1 MAQDQA
7 KIITETDDHE
17 IIGSASQPPLEKSAP
32 NDLDKDY
39 IFKSAMETLT
49 RLDELI
55 VKVNGRDHKPIRGA
69 EWLSGDAKD
78 LCDRL
83 VEAKQPVIQLVDR
96 IRKIGPP
103 VQEEDNSMYL
113 ELFDYWKVVDPLIS
127 EAYKFLGQ

>member
-7 KIITETDDHE
+7 NITTESDDHE
-17 IIGSASQPPLEKSAP
+17 VIGYASQPPPEKSAP
-32 NDLDKDY
+32 NDLDRDY

-55 VKVNGRDHKPIRGA
+55 VKVNGREGKPIRGA
-69 EWLSGDAKD
+69 EWLSTDAKN

-83 VEAKQPVIQLVDR
+83 VEAKKPVIELVDR
-96 IRKIGPP
+96 IRKNGPP
-103 VQEEDNSMYL
+103 VREEDNSMYL

>member
-7 KIITETDDHE
+7 KIITETDAHE
-17 IIGSASQPPLEKSAP
+17 IIGYASQPPPEGSAP
-32 NDLDKDY
+32 NDLDQDY

-55 VKVNGRDHKPIRGA
+55 VKVNGREHNPIRGA

-83 VEAKQPVIQLVDR
+83 VEAKKPVVELVDR
-96 IRKIGPP
+96 LRKNGPP
-103 VQEEDNSMYL
+103 VREEDNSMYL
-113 ELFDYWKVVDPLIS
+113 ELFGYWNVVDPLIS
-127 EAYKFLGQ
+127 EAYKFLGH